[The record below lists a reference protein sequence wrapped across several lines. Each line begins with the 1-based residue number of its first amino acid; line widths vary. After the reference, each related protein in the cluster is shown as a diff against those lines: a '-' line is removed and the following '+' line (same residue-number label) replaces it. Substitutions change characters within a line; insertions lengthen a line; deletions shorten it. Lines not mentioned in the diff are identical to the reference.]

1 MLLRFLIPSLSV
13 ALLLYAAS
21 MTTAAEEKP
30 AKPDVSS
37 KDLAARN
44 NYFGFEVMG
53 KLHKEGENL
62 FISPLSIST
71 ALQMTAGGAK
81 GETRDEMTQAMHVK
95 DLALP
100 EHNKALLDACN
111 SRKDFKL
118 SVANSLWS
126 DNARVTLYE
135 EFAKECRDFFNAEVR
150 TLNFSDKAS
159 VKVINDWIAEKT
171 NQKITSML
179 NGIPEEAIS
188 YLVNAVHFKGGWNK
202 EFNPKLTQDADFTLN
217 DGSKKKLPLMKQ
229 SDSFLYNETKD
240 WQAVGLCF
248 GENEEAV
255 MWFILPAKDK
265 KLSELVAKLDGDK
278 FNEMSKLHARPG
290 TVEIPR
296 FKVNFKSDL
305 VAALKGLG
313 MERCFGEADF
323 SRFGTSSKGPIFIG
337 AVLHEAILEVNEQ
350 GAEAAAAT
358 VVEMKAG
365 SAPNR
370 VEPFAFR
377 ADRPFAV
384 AIVDRGT
391 GSVLFAGAIYDP
403 EKLEK

>member
-1 MLLRFLIPSLSV
+1 MLLRYLIPSLSA

-21 MTTAAEEKP
+21 MTTVAEEKP

-37 KDLAARN
+37 KELAARDN
-44 NYFGFEVMG
+44 QFGFEVMG
-53 KLHKEGENL
+53 KLHKEGENV

-81 GETRDEMTQAMHVK
+81 GETRDEMTQALHVK

-100 EHNKALLDACN
+100 ECNKALLDACN

-126 DNARVTLYE
+126 DKERVTVYDD
-135 EFAKECRDFFNAEVR
+135 FAKECRDFFNAEVR
-150 TLNFSDKAS
+150 TLNFNDKAS

-171 NQKITSML
+171 NQKITNML
-179 NGIPEEAIS
+179 NGIPEDAIS

-202 EFNPKLTQDADFTLN
+202 EFNAKLTKEADFTLN
-217 DGSKKKLPLMKQ
+217 DGSKKKLSLMKQ
-229 SDSFLYNETKD
+229 SDSFLYNESED

-248 GENEEAV
+248 GEEEQAV

-265 KLSELVAKLDGDK
+265 KLSDLVAKFDADK
-278 FNEMSKLHARPG
+278 FNEMTKLNARPG

-296 FKVNFKSDL
+296 FKVGFKTDL
-305 VAALKGLG
+305 VSTLKALG
-313 MERCFGEADF
+313 MKRCFGEADF

-337 AVLHEAILEVNEQ
+337 AVLHETVLEVNEQ

-370 VEPFAFR
+370 VKPFEFR

-391 GSVLFAGAIYDP
+391 GSVLFSGAIYDP
-403 EKLEK
+403 EALQK